1 MTPVAAPAV
10 EDSELLRRYA
20 EEGSEAAFAEL
31 VRRRVGLVYS
41 VALRQTRGDRHRA
54 EDATQAV
61 FTDLARK
68 ARTLAARPILA
79 GWLYRSAQF
88 AAAGLVRAER
98 RRVARELTAH
108 LMQTSDASDEPEA
121 DWERIRPL
129 LDEALNELD
138 ERDRD
143 AIVLRFFDG
152 RPFGEIGGRM
162 NLSENAARMRVERAL
177 DRLQRTLA
185 QRGVTSTA
193 TAVGLALTQQ
203 VTAAPA
209 GLAATVS
216 SAALAGSAGT
226 GAVAIFMGI
235 TKLQVGIAAV
245 VAVAGVT
252 GYFAQARTNA
262 ALRRE
267 IAALGV
273 PSTRAAA
280 LRAENRELA
289 AATTEVEFLRHDDV
303 ELKQLEQQVTD
314 VRQAQKQRS
323 EQAAARAAARSRSQ
337 VLAEIQ
343 RLDQAATQEVD
354 RLNREGNAL
363 VEEFKALQDQVSD
376 PALTG
381 TGRAAKEEAMKSKL
395 QAIQLKQQQ
404 IQEFIRERRT
414 TLNAMLRD
422 APPAAPG
429 EDAISPVINGG
440 ATDRLRLRKT
450 DAAQP

>member
-1 MTPVAAPAV
+1 MTPVATPVV

-31 VRRRVGLVYS
+31 VRRRIGLVYS

-68 ARTLAARPILA
+68 ARPLAARPILA
-79 GWLYRSAQF
+79 GWMYRSAQF
-88 AAAGLVRAER
+88 AAAGLVRAEQ

-108 LMQTSDASDEPEA
+108 LMQTSDASDEPQA
-121 DWERIRPL
+121 DWEKIRPL
-129 LDEALNELD
+129 LDEALNEID

-185 QRGVTSTA
+185 RRGVTSTA
-193 TAVGLALTQQ
+193 AAMGLALTQQ
-203 VTAAPA
+203 VMAAPA

-226 GAVAIFMGI
+226 GAVALFMGM

-252 GYFAQARTNA
+252 GYFAQAQTNA

-273 PSTRAAA
+273 PSARAAA

-289 AATTEVEFLRHDDV
+289 AAATEVELLRHDDL
-303 ELKQLEQQVTD
+303 ELKQLEQQVMD

-323 EQAAARAAARSRSQ
+323 EQAAARASARTRGQ
-337 VLAEIQ
+337 VLTEIQ

-376 PALTG
+376 PALAG
-381 TGRAAKEEAMKSKL
+381 TVRAAKEEAMKSKL

-404 IQEFIRERRT
+404 IQEFIRERRA

-429 EDAISPVINGG
+429 DDAVAPVINGG

-450 DAAQP
+450 EATQP